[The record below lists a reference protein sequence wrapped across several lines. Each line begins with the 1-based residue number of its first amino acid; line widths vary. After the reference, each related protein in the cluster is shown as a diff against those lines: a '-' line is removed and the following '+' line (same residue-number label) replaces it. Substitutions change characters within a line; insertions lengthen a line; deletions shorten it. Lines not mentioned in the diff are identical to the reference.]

1 MRTRLAGPISV
12 NEILDLVRVEDPHLK
27 ARAVV
32 LGHKV
37 KVSTLRL
44 QSFKVHG
51 VTCVTCGVVGAA
63 FFVER
68 TNQET
73 PHLNLY
79 TADDVLMTRDHIVAT
94 ADGGADTLE
103 NSQTMCFPCNCAKDS
118 LTHKQEKV
126 CAG

>member
-1 MRTRLAGPISV
+1 MRERLAGPISV
-12 NEILDLVRVEDPHLK
+12 DEVLGLVRIEDPHLK

-44 QSFKVHG
+44 QSFKLHG
-51 VTCVTCGVVGAA
+51 TACVTCGIAGAA

-79 TADDVLMTRDHIVAT
+79 TADNILMTRDHIVAT
-94 ADGGADTLE
+94 ADGGLDTIE
-103 NSQTMCFPCNCAKDS
+103 NSQTMCFPCNFAKDS
-118 LTHKQEKV
+118 KARKQV
-126 CAG
+126 G